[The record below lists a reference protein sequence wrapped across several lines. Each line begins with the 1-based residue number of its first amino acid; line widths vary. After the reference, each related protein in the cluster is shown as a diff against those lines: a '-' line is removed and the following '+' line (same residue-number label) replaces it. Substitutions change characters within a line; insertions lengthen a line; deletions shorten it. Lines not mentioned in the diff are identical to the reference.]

1 LGGVGGLPPKQV
13 FSEMA
18 GHFHCLLFPEPQISL
33 FGKMST
39 SLHTNGLVRAALV
52 GDDEVC
58 VQRVKSPFPA
68 LDRGV
73 EAL

>member
-1 LGGVGGLPPKQV
+1 
-13 FSEMA
+13 
-18 GHFHCLLFPEPQISL
+18 
-33 FGKMST
+33 MST

-58 VQRVKSPFPA
+58 VQRVNSPFPA
-68 LDRGV
+68 LARGV